1 MRKISKQVEAVGYLP
16 MTTSTEGLVGR
27 ISHPVQNLT
36 RLVNSVGVA
45 IEEMKK
51 QLNKSNYPKKSNLTL
66 PIIRIYDR
74 VWH

>member
-1 MRKISKQVEAVGYLP
+1 MRKFSKQVEAVGYLP

-45 IEEMKK
+45 MEKMKK
-51 QLNKSNYPKKSNLTL
+51 Q
-66 PIIRIYDR
+66 
-74 VWH
+74 